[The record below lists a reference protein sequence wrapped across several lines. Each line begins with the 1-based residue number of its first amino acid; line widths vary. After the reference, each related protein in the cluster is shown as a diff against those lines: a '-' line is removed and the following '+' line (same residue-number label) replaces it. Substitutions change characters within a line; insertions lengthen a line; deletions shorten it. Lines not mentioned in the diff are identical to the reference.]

1 MSGVSIGDALFTK
14 TQQRVLALLY
24 GHCENSFYLNEIVR
38 IASIGRGSVSREL
51 AKLGEAGLLVVSHQG
66 NQNHYQAN
74 KASPI
79 FNELKH
85 IVQKTFG
92 IADVVR
98 EALAP
103 VLINLERAFI
113 YGSVAKGEAHA
124 ASDVDV
130 MLVGE
135 GLSYADIMQRLE
147 SVETRLQRTVNPTL
161 YSPAEFTKR
170 VDESQSFILG
180 VMEQPKINLL
190 LNN

>member
-1 MSGVSIGDALFTK
+1 MEALDKKIGVKNPF
-14 TQQRVLALLY
+14 
-24 GHCENSFYLNEIVR
+24 N
-38 IASIGRGSVSREL
+38 EL
-51 AKLGEAGLLVVSHQG
+51 AKLGEAGLLVVSRQG
-66 NQNHYQAN
+66 NQNQYQAN

-103 VLINLERAFI
+103 VLINFERAFI
-113 YGSVAKGEAHA
+113 YGSAAKGEAHA

-161 YSPAEFTKR
+161 YSPAEFAKR